1 MNILSKIFGG
11 ALDQV
16 ANVVDK
22 FVMTK
27 EEKAEAQK
35 EIKNILI
42 KAEQSAQSQVSSRWE
57 NDMKSDSWL
66 SKNIRPLTLIFLTF
80 VFVIISFFDGNIGT
94 FSVNEAYKPIYQTL
108 LMVVYSAYFVGRSIE
123 KHQSIKQ

>member
-1 MNILSKIFGG
+1 MNLFSKIFGG
-11 ALDQV
+11 ALKQV
-16 ANVVDK
+16 VGVVDK

-27 EEKAEAQK
+27 EEKVKAKQELT
-35 EIKNILI
+35 NILI
-42 KAEQSAQSQVSSRWE
+42 QAEQSAQSQVTSRWE

-80 VFVIISFFDGNIGT
+80 VFVIMSFFDGNIGEFT
-94 FSVNEAYKPIYQTL
+94 INEAYKPIYQTL

-123 KHQSIKQ
+123 KHQSIKK